1 MFVFTRKKINTN
13 LTKCYTN
20 FAALR
25 SLVGQQITPH
35 IYLKKKLLI
44 VLKSIEYYL
53 VKKFISY
60 LCMKIFSYISICGAV
75 LFKEINIHM

>member
-13 LTKCYTN
+13 LTK

-25 SLVGQQITPH
+25 SLVGQQITPS
-35 IYLKKKLLI
+35 YLPEKKLLI

-53 VKKFISY
+53 VKKFISN
-60 LCMKIFSYISICGAV
+60 LCMKILSYISICGAV

>member
-1 MFVFTRKKINTN
+1 MFVFTRKKINAN
-13 LTKCYTN
+13 LTK

-35 IYLKKKLLI
+35 IYLKKLLI

-53 VKKFISY
+53 VKKFISN
-60 LCMKIFSYISICGAV
+60 LCMKIFPYISICGAV

>member
-13 LTKCYTN
+13 LTK

-35 IYLKKKLLI
+35 IYLKKLLI

-53 VKKFISY
+53 VKKFISN